1 MSIKKLIA
9 EDIGTIDITTLGL
22 GIGMQNAK
30 IEFRAKDDITLCGI
44 EYLRAI
50 MKEFDIEFKAHY
62 KDGDEVSATSLIFE
76 ATGVARDLHK
86 VWKISQN
93 TLEYLSGIATYT
105 KAMVKNA
112 QKINPKVKIATTRK
126 NFPMTKELSID
137 AIIAGGATPH
147 RLGLYD
153 SVLIFDQHLNFLL
166 TKEELE
172 NAFYNL
178 KTNFLEKKIVVEVDN
193 YESAKYF
200 ASLGADVLQCE
211 KMSTDELCKCVTL
224 KKEFTHLIVS
234 ATGGVK
240 LENVEIFAE
249 CGVDL
254 IVTSAPYHA
263 KPLDIKVKLF
273 PWETL

>member
-1 MSIKKLIA
+1 NVA
-9 EDIGTIDITTLGL
+9 GGTLVL
-22 GIGMQNAK
+22 
-30 IEFRAKDDITLCGI
+30 
-44 EYLRAI
+44 
-50 MKEFDIEFKAHY
+50 
-62 KDGDEVSATSLIFE
+62 E
-76 ATGVARDLHK
+76 ATGSAKDLHK
-86 VWKISQN
+86 LWKISQN

-105 KAMVKNA
+105 KAMVQKA
-112 QKINPKVKIATTRK
+112 QQINPHAKIVTTRK

-153 SVLIFDQHLNFLL
+153 SVLVFEQHLNFLP

-172 NAFYNL
+172 KAFFEL
-178 KTNFLEKKIVVEVDN
+178 KSNFMEKKIVVEVDN
-193 YESAKYF
+193 YESARYF
-200 ASLGADVLQCE
+200 ATLGADVLQCE
-211 KMSTDELCKCVTL
+211 KMTTDELRRCVTL
-224 KKEFTHLIVS
+224 KSEFPYILIS

-240 LENVEIFAE
+240 LENVDSFAA

-263 KPLDIKVKLF
+263 KPLDIKVKIF